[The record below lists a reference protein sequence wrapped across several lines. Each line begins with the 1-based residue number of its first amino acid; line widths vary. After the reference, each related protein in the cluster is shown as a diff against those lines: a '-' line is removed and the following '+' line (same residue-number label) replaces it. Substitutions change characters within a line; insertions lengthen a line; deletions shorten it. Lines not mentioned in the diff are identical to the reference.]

1 MPSEQHEYLSKLAAK
16 WAKKQGFPVV
26 ATNLTAAGSR
36 EKVDLIAFRSSC
48 SLMIE
53 SKVSRSDFFAD
64 AKKPERVEGG
74 VGTYR
79 FYITPFDM
87 VSSTEIPDGWGLLYV
102 DGKNVIDIIRPKGN
116 LWPSIT
122 LQPVQY
128 LESVQVVTCSTF
140 PDFVQSLQS
149 RVIINERQAI
159 TAMAW

>member
-53 SKVSRSDFFAD
+53 SKISRSDFFAD

-116 LWPSIT
+116 LWPSIDC
-122 LQPVQY
+122 
-128 LESVQVVTCSTF
+128 SVENDWR
-140 PDFVQSLQS
+140 DFMHSADQEAERAMLFSIS
-149 RVIINERQAI
+149 RRLVSGYPILN
-159 TAMAW
+159 